1 MTNRGC
7 GEDKGRTDWLETGM
21 GCNGGVIIS
30 RDGEVYADYLN
41 QLSQ

>member
-7 GEDKGRTDWLETGM
+7 DEDKRGTDWLETGV

-30 RDGEVYADYLN
+30 RDSEVYADYFN